1 MKKILTEQRLCEL
14 AGIVTEAPPRT
25 GGTQE
30 IDDTSTQQTLPPL
43 SSLPPTSTPAQSS
56 ARYDL
61 SRAHATLKRFFFD
74 GPFAEDKEEQ
84 AKDFVT
90 GTQNAAARLT
100 ANFEDA
106 TTLADAYREMQK
118 VPSDISPQDIK
129 RALLI
134 NANDYW
140 LGRHRPDWKKLRT
153 EEPELAKIAIR
164 IANATDFDFL
174 EFDSLRKKV
183 QAPAASLANLFA
195 QPWRKAQQDLFDEEV
210 TDSRE
215 NLATR
220 DPDRKGASTED
231 ELHLRRVNRLA
242 RALNSNATDDAD
254 AGQMFIDFFSERATE
269 EYKDIVTNPPKL
281 EKALKEFDNLIKQK
295 QQQIKSRGAAA
306 RGNRPSRPPKSWL
319 PKRAGGT
326 WEPPEK

>member
-1 MKKILTEQRLCEL
+1 
-14 AGIVTEAPPRT
+14 
-25 GGTQE
+25 
-30 IDDTSTQQTLPPL
+30 
-43 SSLPPTSTPAQSS
+43 
-56 ARYDL
+56 
-61 SRAHATLKRFFFD
+61 
-74 GPFAEDKEEQ
+74 
-84 AKDFVT
+84 
-90 GTQNAAARLT
+90 
-100 ANFEDA
+100 
-106 TTLADAYREMQK
+106 MQK

-140 LGRHRPDWKKLRT
+140 LGRGKPDWKKLRT
-153 EEPELAKIAIR
+153 EEPEVAEIAMR

-295 QQQIKSRGAAA
+295 QQQIKSRGAMP